1 MNSQNTRGQGSA
13 AALHHGS
20 AAPAAAAAAAAPE
33 ASAPL
38 LLLLLQQAPRLDAEA
53 GDCRSSKPVRRPTL
67 CMVPGCGKD
76 LSSEGP
82 YSRKKSCCQQH
93 LRASLVKL
101 EGLPCRFCQH
111 GRVCSSQ
118 LLCVRLFLLP
128 QEAVTLTQQGLLHH
142 YQQQQ

>member
-20 AAPAAAAAAAAPE
+20 AAPAAASSAAAAAAAAAPE

-38 LLLLLQQAPRLDAEA
+38 LLLLLQQAARLDAEA

-101 EGLPCRFCQH
+101 EGLPCRFCQ
-111 GRVCSSQ
+111 Q
-118 LLCVRLFLLP
+118 RL
-128 QEAVTLTQQGLLHH
+128 
-142 YQQQQ
+142 